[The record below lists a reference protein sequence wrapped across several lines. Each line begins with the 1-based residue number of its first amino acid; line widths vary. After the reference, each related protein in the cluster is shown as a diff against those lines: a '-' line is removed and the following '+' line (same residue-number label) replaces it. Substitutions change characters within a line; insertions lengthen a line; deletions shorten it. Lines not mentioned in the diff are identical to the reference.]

1 MFYFLSPSFPLSCNP
16 TCKEKNSIT
25 RIPANCKPNFYLLSI
40 VEPNTAGFP
49 PALCHQQSEGSTFLM
64 APYESAPQPLQSY
77 SHSWTVDDLTVFFA
91 VNHRNFPSLVLSF
104 QPMGVVEGKHKLL
117 IQTLHPIVI
126 SGELKYKQVLHL
138 CVSIKSQV
146 IKAKYTFIFS
156 LGLQFKMCSRIFFG
170 FVNY

>member
-1 MFYFLSPSFPLSCNP
+1 MLWFCKWFQVKIGIYPSLEGDYSGVRKIKYQENIVANRMFYFLSPSFPLSCNP

-104 QPMGVVEGKHKLL
+104 
-117 IQTLHPIVI
+117 
-126 SGELKYKQVLHL
+126 
-138 CVSIKSQV
+138 
-146 IKAKYTFIFS
+146 
-156 LGLQFKMCSRIFFG
+156 
-170 FVNY
+170 